1 MSKKE
6 NRASVSTHPQQ
17 SYIHTPQ
24 SKGSNVHIIP
34 HRGETTPSKFLKAPA
49 LPKTDLKLTPT
60 EPIIQNP
67 IKPKP
72 KKRKRRKK
80 NAGCK
85 CSKSKCLRLHCVC
98 FRKGC
103 FCNEKCGCKNCF
115 NTEEKADLV
124 KKVRVA
130 TKDINAEAFESRF
143 VEARCEGQIIKL
155 TRGCSCSKNN
165 CQKNYCECFKNNLP
179 CSPLCKCC
187 ACHNEQVRLE
197 PEVVSQLIKKSS
209 RKKKKIVFTDL
220 GEDDIQVSQK
230 VLNSKLKK

>member
-6 NRASVSTHPQQ
+6 NRGSVSTHPQP
-17 SYIHTPQ
+17 SRNNTPQ
-24 SKGSNVHIIP
+24 SKESNVHIIS
-34 HRGETTPSKFLKAPA
+34 HRIDSNPSKFLQSQNITESKIKIVPSEC
-49 LPKTDLKLTPT
+49 KIKKSLKP
-60 EPIIQNP
+60 Q
-67 IKPKP
+67 P

-80 NAGCK
+80 NAGCR

-98 FRKGC
+98 FRKGI
-103 FCNEKCGCKNCF
+103 FCDEKCGCKNCF
-115 NTEEKADLV
+115 NTKDKADLV
-124 KKVRVA
+124 KKVRIA

-143 VEARCEGQIIKL
+143 VEARCNGQIIKL

-165 CQKNYCECFKNNLP
+165 CQKNYCECFKNGLP
-179 CSPLCKCC
+179 CSPLCKCSC
-187 ACHNEQVRLE
+187 CHNEQVRLE